1 MALSRNASRRH
12 RVIICRYYLAFI
24 SDILPFKMRWG
35 DLKEFCEVTL
45 RVSLPNEGR
54 TYVDNILKA
63 LEEEPAGA
71 FNGAVQW
78 FGEYGKDNT
87 FYVVQGLI
95 MGVAAARLSHVNPEL
110 LRHILDSKEV
120 AFVKNR
126 VDGLKRVPKKDKDV
140 DPSMH

>member
-1 MALSRNASRRH
+1 
-12 RVIICRYYLAFI
+12 
-24 SDILPFKMRWG
+24 MRWG